1 MIGHLRIGCAGWAI
15 PKPHTTLF
23 PPEGSHLERYAR
35 RFAAVEINSSFYR
48 PHRRATYERWADT
61 VPGGFAFAV
70 KAPKTIT
77 HELRLVAA
85 EAALEIFLAAVTG
98 LGEALGPLLFQL
110 PPRLAF
116 EPARAGSFFAA
127 LRERF
132 TGAAVCEPRHPDWFT
147 APAEA
152 LLLEYRIGR
161 VAADPS
167 ILAAAAEPGGWN
179 GLLYFRLHGSPRIY
193 YSAYSATALARIA
206 RRLTAAAADQAA
218 AWCIFDN
225 TAAGAATLNAIALQ
239 ELLRDP
245 WPKLRPKRPPPT

>member
-1 MIGHLRIGCAGWAI
+1 MIGHFRIGCAGWAI
-15 PKPHTTLF
+15 PKVHTALF
-23 PPEGSHLERYAR
+23 PSEGSHLERYSR

-48 PHRRATYERWADT
+48 PHRRATYERWAAT

-70 KAPKTIT
+70 KAPKLIT
-77 HELRLVAA
+77 HELRLATA
-85 EAALEIFLAAVTG
+85 EAALEAFLVQVSG

-116 EPARAGSFFAA
+116 EPDRAGAFFAA

-161 VAADPS
+161 VAADPPL
-167 ILAAAAEPGGWN
+167 LAAAAEPGGWN
-179 GLLYFRLHGSPRIY
+179 GLVYFRLHGSPHVY
-193 YSAYSATALARIA
+193 HSAYSATALARLA
-206 RRLTAAAADQAA
+206 RRVTATDQAA
-218 AWCIFDN
+218 TWCIFDN
-225 TAAGAATLNAIALQ
+225 TAENAATLEAIALQ
-239 ELLRDP
+239 ELLRDA
-245 WPKLRPKRPPPT
+245 WPERTRPA